1 MLKKIEWRGRLNLYT
16 LLVSVFFVRSIRAT
30 SKFYMIIYFCCSI
43 KKKLENIVI
52 CKQMYLIWLFFF
64 LIAIIYFIVCIP
76 EMQDSLN
83 TFEKNFQGSIEVKN
97 SIKEESK
104 MSTNFIKEKE
114 TDLKKPS
121 LEKRGFLI
129 WWHDCIFYVEDS
141 KDQNK

>member
-1 MLKKIEWRGRLNLYT
+1 M
-16 LLVSVFFVRSIRAT
+16 F
-30 SKFYMIIYFCCSI
+30 IYFCCSI

-52 CKQMYLIWLFFF
+52 CKQMYLIWLSFF

-114 TDLKKPS
+114 IDLKKPS

-129 WWHDCIFYVEDS
+129 WWHDCIFYVEDP